1 MTDRTK
7 INEANLFPKLVTGSL
22 LMSAVLAVLT
32 ALLVSLKFG
41 LSLLAGGLLA
51 TANFIWLRRG
61 LESVLALT
69 PSLAP
74 KLATLR
80 FILRL
85 AIMAGFLYLLIVV
98 LGADIFGIL
107 IGLSILVIN
116 IILFSIYLSTRK
128 GG

>member
-7 INEANLFPKLVTGSL
+7 INETNLFPKLVTGSL

>member
-7 INEANLFPKLVTGSL
+7 INETNLFPKLVTGSL
-22 LMSAVLAVLT
+22 LMSAVLGVLT

-69 PSLAP
+69 PNLAP